1 MVLGDKVNG
10 VLIAIGLRYDMMRH
24 LAVWAALFC
33 AFQLSAHAGALLPSQ
48 EGQDLVT
55 VKDLPGSRGPILAEV
70 GHR

>member
-48 EGQDLVT
+48 EEHDLIT
-55 VKDLPGSRGPILAEV
+55 VKTCRITRSYPR
-70 GHR
+70 